1 MERRSGV
8 TARAKRALRRAAA
21 PVGSVVAVRT
31 SEPEVVLTFDDG
43 PDPVGTP
50 AVLDAL
56 AAHGA
61 TATFF
66 VLLTRVRRHPG
77 LLERVVAEGHEIA
90 LHGPDHRRLTS
101 LPARE
106 VHTRTAAA
114 ARELAALTGTWPRW
128 FRPPYGAQ
136 TPATWLA
143 VRRAGL
149 VPVLWGPTTWDWR
162 DVGQDERVRK
172 AQDGARPGAVL
183 LAHDAF
189 AGPGDGAAEGVGSG
203 AGSGPA
209 GRAEPGGGAGPAP
222 DVDRADLVDRV
233 LAAYAD
239 RGWRGRSL
247 GAALRHGRL
256 VRAAHFAR

>member
-1 MERRSGV
+1 MQRGSGAA
-8 TARAKRALRRAAA
+8 ARAKRVLRRVAA

-31 SEPEVVLTFDDG
+31 TEPEVVLTFDDG

-77 LLERVVAEGHEIA
+77 LLERVVREGHEIA
-90 LHGPDHRRLTS
+90 LHGPDHRRLPTF
-101 LPARE
+101 PARE
-106 VHTRTAAA
+106 VQERTAAA
-114 ARELAALTGTWPRW
+114 ARELEGLTGATPRW

-162 DVGQDERVRK
+162 DVEQDARVRK
-172 AQDGARPGAVL
+172 AQEGARPGAVL

-189 AGPGDGAAEGVGSG
+189 AGPDDGAER
-203 AGSGPA
+203 SGP
-209 GRAEPGGGAGPAP
+209 GSPPP

-247 GAALRHGRL
+247 GDALQHGRL
-256 VRAAHFAR
+256 VRAAHFSR

>member
-1 MERRSGV
+1 MPAGL
-8 TARAKRALRRAAA
+8 KHALRRAGSS
-21 PVGSVVAVRT
+21 VGSVEAVRT
-31 SEPEVVLTFDDG
+31 AEPEIVLTFDDG

-77 LLERVVAEGHEIA
+77 LVERARREGHEIA
-90 LHGPDHRRLTS
+90 LHGVDHQP
-101 LPARE
+101 LPRFSYADAR
-106 VHTRTAAA
+106 TRTAAA
-114 ARELAALTGTWPRW
+114 ARELEALTGTTVRW

-136 TPATWLA
+136 TPRSWLA

-162 DVGQDERVRK
+162 DLAQDDRVAK
-172 AQDGARPGAVL
+172 AQEGARAGAVV

-189 AGPGDGAAEGVGSG
+189 AGATDGAVDDGHGL
-203 AGSGPA
+203 
-209 GRAEPGGGAGPAP
+209 RAP
-222 DVDRADLVDRV
+222 DVDRFDLVDRV
-233 LAAYAD
+233 LQTYAAS
-239 RGWRGRSL
+239 GLRGRSL
-247 GAALRHGRL
+247 GDALQHGSL
-256 VRAAHFAR
+256 VRSARFSW